1 MLTIRDAAWDKLAE
15 AAHADFV
22 ARMRAHLR
30 KFFPE
35 QCDALGE
42 VKTGQLIEFGITRAR
57 EHGFESERDVCK
69 YIDLICVFGHRFDR
83 DERHPWARH
92 ILESRFPPDPDERMR
107 HLHATAVEAL
117 HEIAASERAGA
128 GE

>member
-1 MLTIRDAAWDKLAE
+1 MLTIRDAAWHKLAE

-22 ARMRAHLR
+22 ARMRVHLR

-57 EHGFESERDVCK
+57 EHGFEAERDVCK
-69 YIDLICVFGHRFDR
+69 YIDLMFTFGREFDR
-83 DERHPWARH
+83 NPGLPWAQQ
-92 ILESRFPPDPDERMR
+92 ILRNRAPADPDRRMR
-107 HLHATAVEAL
+107 WLHATAIEAL
-117 HEIAASERAGA
+117 RQRARSETK
-128 GE
+128 

>member
-1 MLTIRDAAWDKLAE
+1 MLTIRDGAWDKLAE

-22 ARMRAHLR
+22 ARMRVHLR

-42 VKTGQLIEFGITRAR
+42 AKTGQLIEFGIARAR

-69 YIDLICVFGHRFDR
+69 YIDLMCVFGHRFDR
-83 DERHPWARH
+83 DERLPGRGISSGIAHPPT
-92 ILESRFPPDPDERMR
+92 L
-107 HLHATAVEAL
+107 T
-117 HEIAASERAGA
+117 GA
-128 GE
+128 CVGCTRRP

>member
-57 EHGFESERDVCK
+57 EYGFPGTDDELFRRISPIQRSQPKREADSTER
-69 YIDLICVFGHRFDR
+69 R
-83 DERHPWARH
+83 ARTVGGSTS
-92 ILESRFPPDPDERMR
+92 SR
-107 HLHATAVEAL
+107 
-117 HEIAASERAGA
+117 
-128 GE
+128 